1 MHKTTASPL
10 ALMYVVLVVYASLY
24 PFTEWR
30 DPGLAP
36 WHFLSAPF
44 PKYWTGFDVGI
55 NIAGYVP
62 LGGLLALSAVR
73 SERSRHA
80 VLWATAAVALLAGSM
95 EALQTYLPAR
105 VPSKEDLF
113 FNAIGGWVG
122 AVGTLLLER
131 WGAIDHWSRIRARW
145 FVPHARGGLA
155 LLLTWPVA
163 LLFPAAVP
171 FGLGQVLERLEGAL
185 AESLDDTPFFA
196 WLPVRD
202 EALLP
207 LVPAASMVCVTLGLL
222 IPCLL
227 GFCIV
232 RAPVQRLKLVGMV
245 FGVGVAATSLSAAL
259 SWGPVHAWAWLDL
272 ATQVG
277 MGLAMAMAV
286 GFAFVPWRVTAGL
299 ALVAIA
305 LYLNLLNQAPESPY
319 FAATLQAWEQG
330 RFIRFQGLAQWIGW
344 LWPYA
349 TLVYVLSQIARR
361 DTKI

>member
-10 ALMYVVLVVYASLY
+10 ALMYVLLVVYASLY

-36 WHFLSAPF
+36 WHYVSAPL

-62 LGGLLALSAVR
+62 LGSLLALGAVR
-73 SERSRHA
+73 SGRSRH
-80 VLWATAAVALLAGSM
+80 VIIRSTLWAFLLAGCM

-113 FNAIGGWVG
+113 FNTVGGLLG
-122 AVGTLLLER
+122 AGVTVLLER

-145 FVPHARGGLA
+145 FVPEARGGLV
-155 LLLTWPVA
+155 LLASWPVA
-163 LLFPAAVP
+163 LLFPAAIP

-185 AESLDDTPFFA
+185 ADTLDDTPFFN

-207 LVPAASMVCVTLGLL
+207 LVPAATMVCVALGLL

-227 GFCIV
+227 GFCVV
-232 RAPVQRLKLVGMV
+232 RSPLQRIKLVLGL
-245 FGVGVAATSLSAAL
+245 FGLGIAVTSLSAAL
-259 SWGPVHAWAWLDL
+259 SWGPAHAWAWLDL

-277 MGLAMAMAV
+277 MGVALLASLGM
-286 GFAFVPWRVTAGL
+286 AFVPWRVGASL

-305 LYLNLLNQAPESPY
+305 LYLNMLNQAPENPY

-349 TLVYVLSQIARR
+349 ALVYVLSQVARR
-361 DTKI
+361 DTKT